1 MNTIKDEQSPPLQ
14 KYQIIYLTNIML
26 NLNMMQIQSIVY
38 MEFEVVLM
46 FYFSYKIL
54 LSLLLLMQVIIKS
67 I

>member
-14 KYQIIYLTNIML
+14 KYQIIYLINIML

-38 MEFEVVLM
+38 MEFEVVLI

-54 LSLLLLMQVIIKS
+54 LSFLLQMQVIIKS

>member
-38 MEFEVVLM
+38 MEFEVVLI

-54 LSLLLLMQVIIKS
+54 LSFLLQMQVIIKS